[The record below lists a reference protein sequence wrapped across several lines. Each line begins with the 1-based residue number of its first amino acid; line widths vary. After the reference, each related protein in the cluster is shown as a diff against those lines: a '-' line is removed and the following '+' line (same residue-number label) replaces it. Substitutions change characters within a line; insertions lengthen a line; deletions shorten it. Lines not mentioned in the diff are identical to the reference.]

1 MSFNLDGY
9 TDNQKEAIV
18 TTDSNLLVTASA
30 GSGKTRVLVTRISY
44 ILHEKLAS
52 INEILVMTFTN
63 LASMEMKQRIK
74 QDLENLASSDD
85 HFINELQQLNTADIF
100 TIHKFCEKV
109 IKEYFYQT
117 ATDPNFTIL
126 DDNKAQFLIDE
137 SISEAINLELEKNNS
152 RFLKLYKLF
161 NEKRNDLTFRQ
172 ECVKL
177 LNFLKSKQDYKLFI
191 SEFLNNT
198 YNNNLEENKIIN
210 YYNLFISDFVE
221 YYKKMLTQ
229 IKLDAE
235 CYRIDK
241 LVLILNKYLEY
252 INQLS
257 NKTFVQRLDIL
268 TKDVVFD
275 RLDIRK
281 LDESQ
286 EEIKN
291 NAKTVINN
299 FKSEIANVKK
309 ILSFKNET
317 EIKENIIGDK
327 ELIEEFVNFVLK
339 VDEIYSNKKNK
350 INVLDFN
357 DLEHKCL
364 QTLQNENIANSIKQ
378 KYKYV
383 FIDEYQDTND
393 IQEAILSKICNDN
406 NLFMVGDIKQSI
418 YRFRECCPQIFINKY
433 NNYTYDISKG
443 KVISLNENFR
453 SDEQIL
459 NFSNF
464 VFNNIMTSV
473 TSCVD
478 YKNTAKFIYGNK
490 FVSSNDSTYPVVS
503 IKLLEESEKEDEETC
518 EVYNMFT
525 AKKTILE
532 KSKIKEETKL
542 IAKEIYK
549 LLNNKIFDKDLNE
562 WRNIRFD
569 DIAILTRNKQGII
582 NTVINELKNNN
593 IPCEATFST
602 NIFNSLENKLIIN
615 YLELINN
622 FNNDIALT
630 SVLSSFMYQLSFEDI
645 QNILM
650 QGKNS
655 FKENIDA
662 YLQGNND
669 NISEKLIKLKSDIER
684 YKLILNFCLLD
695 DLVKQIIRDFEF
707 EKHCLLFNNKTER
720 LQNMELLKIHINSCK
735 DFSLLEYVKFVN
747 DFAKNKESEITIS
760 NEQNS
765 VKVITIHA
773 SKGLEFPV
781 VFLINADGKFASKSS
796 MSKLITSQEFGV
808 ALNNYDDEENV
819 EHNSIIK
826 SIFKISNNY
835 QEKQEEMRLLYV
847 ALTRAK
853 NNLIIVG
860 KLPNGHIEKLNEN
873 FEINQST
880 SYLQWILG
888 CLPSVDIN
896 SLNNGNKHIS
906 IKVENNFV
914 PLDIIENE
922 FQQENIIK
930 SVNSF
935 NDKLIDLDKNGY
947 LKNNYEQNNIV
958 LKNTVTALMNSE
970 ENYNIKDFKYSNK
983 KDNDEDF
990 LIIGNLY
997 HLVMEKIDFL
1007 NINKK
1012 EDVNYF
1018 LSKLVNNATITRD
1031 DANLIDSDKI
1041 LSACAFLKSI
1051 SNNASVVLR
1060 EKPFMIYMPV
1070 NALIS
1075 SNLNNKV
1082 LVQGVVDFMVIN
1094 NDEIIVV
1101 DYKTTRFKSEKDFEK
1116 KYKLQL
1122 DLYAKAIENF
1132 YCKKVT
1138 KKYIYSFYF
1147 DKAIII

>member
-74 QDLENLASSDD
+74 QDLENLASSDE

-100 TIHKFCEKV
+100 TIHKFCQKV

-137 SISEAINLELEKNNS
+137 SMTEAINVELENGNN

-161 NEKRNDLTFRQ
+161 NEKRNDIVFRQ

-235 CYRIDK
+235 CYKIDK
-241 LVLILNKYLEY
+241 LVIILDKYLDY

-257 NKTFVQRLDIL
+257 SKTFVQRVDIL

-309 ILSFKNET
+309 ILSFKNEI
-317 EIKENIIGDK
+317 EIKQNIVGDK
-327 ELIEEFVNFVLK
+327 ELIEEFVEFVLK
-339 VDEIYSNKKNK
+339 VDEIYANKKSK

-364 QTLQNENIANSIKQ
+364 QTLQNENIAKSIKQ

-478 YKNTAKFIYGNK
+478 YKNTAKFIYGKK
-490 FVSSNDSTYPVVS
+490 FVSSNNSTYPVVS
-503 IKLLEESEKEDEETC
+503 IKLLEEDEKQDEEPC

-525 AKKTILE
+525 ASKTTIE
-532 KSKIKEETKL
+532 KSKIKDETKL

-549 LLNNKIFDKDLNE
+549 LLNNKIFDKDLNM
-562 WRNIRFD
+562 WRNIKFD
-569 DIAILTRNKQGII
+569 DIAILTRNKQGVI

-602 NIFNSLENKLIIN
+602 NIFNSFENKLIIN

-650 QGKNS
+650 QGKDS
-655 FKENIDA
+655 FKENIDV
-662 YLQGNND
+662 YLQKNN
-669 NISEKLIKLKSDIER
+669 NSISEKLIKLKSDVEK
-684 YKLILNFCLLD
+684 YKLMLNFCLLD
-695 DLVKQIIRDFEF
+695 DLVKQIIKDFEF
-707 EKHCLLFNNKTER
+707 EKHCLLFNNKAER
-720 LQNMELLKIHINSCK
+720 LQNIELLKTHVNSCK

-808 ALNNYDDEENV
+808 ALNNYDDKENV

-826 SIFKISNNY
+826 NIFKISNNY

-853 NNLIIVG
+853 NHLIIVG
-860 KLPNGHIEKLNEN
+860 KLPKGNIEKLNEN

-914 PLDIIENE
+914 PLDIVENE
-922 FQQENIIK
+922 FQQDNIVK
-930 SVNSF
+930 GVNSF
-935 NDKLIDLDKNGY
+935 NDKLIDLDKNEY

-983 KDNDEDF
+983 KDDEDF
-990 LIIGNLY
+990 LLIGNSY

-1007 NINKK
+1007 NINNK
-1012 EDVNYF
+1012 EDVNSF
-1018 LSKLVNNATITRD
+1018 LKELVNNGVITGD
-1031 DANLIDSDKI
+1031 NANLIDINKI
-1041 LSACAFLKSI
+1041 LNACVFLKSI
-1051 SNNASVVLR
+1051 SNNNSVVLK

-1070 NALIS
+1070 NSLLS
-1075 SNLNNKV
+1075 SNFNNKV
-1082 LVQGVVDFMVIN
+1082 LVQGVVDFMTIN

-1101 DYKTTRFKSEKDFEK
+1101 DYKTTRFKSENDFAK

-1132 YCKKVT
+1132 YNKKVT